1 MTAQSTWPPT
11 QPDRPEPMP
20 PPKEI
25 LETPQRRWPK
35 TAIAVVALLLGIG
48 LGNAFFDDSSRL
60 DDSLDRLETLTGQLD
75 RANAEVARLR
85 ANDTLPDAVTQARA
99 ERAALATELDRA
111 VVDGATMFMA
121 GLPGVVDR
129 SPATPAVK
137 DLLATYVAATN
148 DGDVG
153 RLLSTFTHDGVL
165 TLMAPMIAGY
175 RTDFRG
181 TEIGS
186 DFLTRGTYHLRLTS
200 PVAEAGSFVWARYRL
215 SGDEGVLML
224 RLQGR
229 RIAHA
234 WVVEANPP
242 VGLR

>member
-1 MTAQSTWPPT
+1 MTTQSTWPPT
-11 QPDRPEPMP
+11 PPDRPEPVR

-60 DDSLDRLETLTGQLD
+60 DDSLDRLEALTGQLD

-85 ANDTLPDAVTQARA
+85 ADGTLPDAVVSARA
-99 ERAALATELDRA
+99 ERAALASELDRA
-111 VVDGATMFMA
+111 VIDGAALFAA
-121 GLPGVVDR
+121 GLPDVADR

-137 DLLATYVAATN
+137 DLLGTYVAATN
-148 DGDVG
+148 EGDVE

-165 TLMAPMIAGY
+165 TLEAPMIAGY

-186 DFLTRGTYHLRLTS
+186 DFLGRGKYSLRLTS
-200 PVAEAGSFVWARYRL
+200 PVAQDGSFVWARYRQ
-215 SGDEGVLML
+215 SGDEGVLVL
-224 RLQGR
+224 RLDGR

-234 WVVEANPP
+234 WIVQASPP
-242 VGLR
+242 VGLQ